1 MKDSPAFDMICKT
14 CSTHI

>member
-1 MKDSPAFDMICKT
+1 MKDSPAFDMISKT